1 MRPPSAD
8 PQAIAFGAEMQE
20 LEQPDRLRTWL
31 GVAIILLMI
40 VLAVVGLLW
49 LRRAGIVEIF

>member
-1 MRPPSAD
+1 MLAV
-8 PQAIAFGAEMQE
+8 
-20 LEQPDRLRTWL
+20 EQPPDKLRTWL
-31 GVAIILLMI
+31 GVAIILLML